1 MDNKRG
7 KELFKF
13 DMSLM
18 ERLAVNGLAMSQI
31 NVQRRMRPTIS
42 TLIRNALY
50 PALQDHD
57 IVKSYPD
64 VRGFSKNVFF
74 FSHLHRENDGGEE
87 SASKYNTFE
96 VILYKLSCA
105 LLRHLDQRSP

>member
-1 MDNKRG
+1 MDNRRG
-7 KELFKF
+7 RELFKF
-13 DMSLM
+13 DRSLM
-18 ERLAVNGLAMSQI
+18 ERLAFNGLAMSQI

-42 TLIRNALY
+42 TLIRDTLY

-57 IVKSYPD
+57 LVKSYPD

-74 FSHLHRENDGGEE
+74 FSHTHRENDGADD

-96 VILYKLSCA
+96 V
-105 LLRHLDQRSP
+105 R